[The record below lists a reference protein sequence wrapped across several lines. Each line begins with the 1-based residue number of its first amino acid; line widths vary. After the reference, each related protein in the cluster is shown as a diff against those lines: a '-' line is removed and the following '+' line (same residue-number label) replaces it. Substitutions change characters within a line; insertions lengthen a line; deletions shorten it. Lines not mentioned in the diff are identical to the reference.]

1 MKQERKFP
9 LNLLLKIAKISKS
22 TFYYEINKIDS
33 DLKNKEIIKKII
45 EIFKKHHKNYGVRRV
60 YHELKNLGYLINHK
74 KVQRLMKKL
83 GLTALKHKQKTIL
96 IKELLVLLQTI

>member
-45 EIFKKHHKNYGVRRV
+45 EIFKK
-60 YHELKNLGYLINHK
+60 
-74 KVQRLMKKL
+74 
-83 GLTALKHKQKTIL
+83 TS
-96 IKELLVLLQTI
+96 